1 MPIDQK
7 NISQRLDELI
17 QLIQSDEPETIG
29 EVTSGTITILEKLY
43 GTNSEKLK
51 AYNQMYQ
58 DYVRNPNKYSMI
70 VRDSEILYNTKG
82 ILKSIKS
89 EVAAG
94 LVGILELQAQGGIFG
109 DFINLAKESLDENKD
124 VAAVLVSAALED
136 ALKRFAMQNTLD
148 VAEKDM
154 SEVINAL
161 KSKGL
166 LRDLQASIVQGH
178 AKLRNKAFHANWDK
192 IDTASVSSAIAFTES
207 FILDKFSSN

>member
-1 MPIDQK
+1 MPIDQQ

-17 QLIQSDEPETIG
+17 QSAQSRNDGCLEEAISSTIN
-29 EVTSGTITILEKLY
+29 ILEKLY

-51 AYNQMYQ
+51 AYINLYQ
-58 DYVRNPNKYSMI
+58 AYVKAPNKNIAS
-70 VRDSEILYNTKG
+70 VADSICYGTLG

-94 LVGILELQAQGGIFG
+94 LVGNLELQAQGGIFG
-109 DFINLAKESLDENKD
+109 DFITLARESLGESKD

-136 ALKRFAMQNTLD
+136 ALKRFALQNNLD
-148 VAEKDM
+148 VTEKDM

-166 LRDLQASIVQGH
+166 LRDPQASIVQGH

-192 IDTASVSSAIAFTES
+192 IEKASVNSAIGFTEI
-207 FILDKFSSN
+207 FILEKFG